1 MPVQGVDAKRG
12 PLAPANEP
20 TGASGSGVGERQTRN
35 TVYKKKYVNRRYV
48 VSRSVYLLR
57 NKKFS
62 AWALP
67 M

>member
-20 TGASGSGVGERQTRN
+20 TGASGSVWENARLGT